1 MQGVIDGL
9 SIGQKG
15 AAAPSLSLH
24 PAFVHILKLVR
35 HFHAAL
41 TASDRADSTGRRN
54 TLHRGGVYGTT
65 SGVDV

>member
-41 TASDRADSTGRRN
+41 TASDSTQRCF
-54 TLHRGGVYGTT
+54 
-65 SGVDV
+65 